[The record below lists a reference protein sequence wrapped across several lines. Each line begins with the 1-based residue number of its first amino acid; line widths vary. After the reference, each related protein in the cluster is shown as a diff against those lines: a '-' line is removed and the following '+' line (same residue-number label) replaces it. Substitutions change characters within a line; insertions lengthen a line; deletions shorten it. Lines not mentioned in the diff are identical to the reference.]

1 MRAFNR
7 WKNRGF
13 TLIELMIVVAIIGVL
28 AAMAIY
34 GVRRYL
40 LNSKT
45 AEARSAIGRIAKDAT
60 AAYERE
66 RTASTLLQ
74 PGNASAAASHRVC
87 ETATAKVPDSP
98 DDIKGKKYQSGPEDW
113 NNPGDSQDKGW
124 KCLKFSMTEP
134 QYYQYEYV
142 GTTTDNNTD
151 SFSAIARGDL
161 DGDGT
166 LSLFRLEGAVVSGQ
180 MTVSP
185 NIFEQDP
192 EE

>member
-1 MRAFNR
+1 MRAFIR

-28 AAMAIY
+28 AALAIY

-66 RTASTLLQ
+66 RTAAGLLA
-74 PGNASAAASHRVC
+74 PGTPSGAASHRVC
-87 ETATAKVPDSP
+87 DSASAAVPSQVDH
-98 DDIKGKKYQSGPEDW
+98 IKGKKYQSGPSDW
-113 NNPGDSQDKGW
+113 NNPSDSQDKGW

-134 QYYQYEYV
+134 QYYQYDYQAS
-142 GTTTDNNTD
+142 GSTA
-151 SFSAIARGDL
+151 FSAIARGDL

-166 LSLFRLEGAVVSGQ
+166 LSLFYLEGAVQNGQ